1 MIALRPLTPSD
12 IPCIQSWPPYPAEFQ
27 ELNYAIRHGGWLD
40 EYRTKRGTDI
50 LVADDG
56 GEIAGFSLISREPG
70 GMAEFRVALR
80 PDRLG
85 QGIGK
90 AVARQTLAHAFSD
103 PGIHAVRLIVRKT
116 NPRAKRLYEVL
127 HFTMTG
133 DCIEEVHGVPVEF
146 FAMEIDRG
154 TFKRWKP

>member
-12 IPCIQSWPPYPAEFQ
+12 LPCIQSWPPYPAEFR
-27 ELNYAIRHGGWLD
+27 ELDYAIRNGGWLD
-40 EYRTKRGTDI
+40 EYRTKRCTDI

-103 PGIHAVRLIVRKT
+103 PGIHAVRLIVRKN
-116 NPRAKRLYEVL
+116 NPRARRLYEAL
-127 HFTMTG
+127 QFRMTG
-133 DCIEEVHGVPVEF
+133 ECIEEVHGVPVEF
-146 FAMEIDRG
+146 LAMEIDRG